1 MKKENSTPKHRQN
14 TEEKEIKKQKEIT
27 KQALKEAYEDLDS
40 LIYTLTHELKSPAR
54 EIELY
59 AEFIEED
66 NRDRL
71 LPQSVKDIQSI
82 RDTCQNIIS
91 LVRLMMDYSRVGF
104 KVIEKKK
111 IDMTLLI
118 RQCFDEQVIAHE
130 NQFVKLQT
138 ETLPE
143 FYGDLFMIRLM
154 LMNIISNSVKFT
166 LGRENALIK
175 VSYNFHDGGVEYCI
189 SDNGIGFDQKYAE
202 NLFEPFQRLQNEGAY
217 EGNGIG
223 LASVKKVV
231 ERFDGRVSIHG
242 TLNKGCVVRVWF
254 PEKYLYYT
262 ELTEFNREGN
272 IKVGIVSDF
281 TGACSL
287 NEQGKRAAYILAAD
301 EINAAGGILGRK
313 VELLFR
319 DDQGDTALTAMY
331 AAELTE
337 QEHVNVLMGSTLS
350 PTRDMLISYANKN
363 KTLYLNTQQTEGG
376 VADHYTFC
384 LSAMPEQQMLCM
396 LEYLIKNY
404 GKKFYIIAA
413 DYNFGILSAEWVKY
427 FLHELGGEL
436 VGCEYLDDQIS
447 DFDALIDRIIK
458 VDTDVLFSLC
468 VYPNHDGF
476 FVQWSRRGLS
486 HIPNASTTCIAVN
499 HQHVTLPP
507 PVMENTYFMASFL
520 EDLDTEPAREFV
532 RKYRAR
538 FSKDTV
544 PYMGMDTET
553 AYSAM
558 HIYKKACEIAGTTE
572 VEAVIAALENEDI
585 YFDSPAGRVLVRGND
600 HHTAR
605 HMSCFRVDSENR
617 VHELFR
623 TGAIHSDY
631 VEKMIESKLG
641 IKGGMCTLGANAL
654 PVQYN
659 MLLDKVTPRAGS
671 NSANHYL

>member
-14 TEEKEIKKQKEIT
+14 NEEKEIKKQKEIT

-82 RDTCQNIIS
+82 CDTCQNIIS

>member
-1 MKKENSTPKHRQN
+1 MKNEKYAPKQRQKA
-14 TEEKEIKKQKEIT
+14 EKTKIKLSETT
-27 KQALKEAYEDLDS
+27 KQALKKAYEDLDS

-66 NRDRL
+66 NRDKL
-71 LPQSVKDIQSI
+71 LPQSIKDIQSI

-91 LVRLMMDYSRVGF
+91 LVQLMMDYSRVGF

-118 RQCFDEQVIAHE
+118 RQCFDEQVVTHD
-130 NQFVKLQT
+130 NQCVRLQV
-138 ETLPE
+138 EKLPE
-143 FYGDLFMIRLM
+143 LYGDLFMIRLM

-166 LGRENALIK
+166 LGRKNALIN
-175 VSYNFHDGGVEYCI
+175 VSSRFFDGGVEYCI
-189 SDNGIGFDQKYAE
+189 RDNGIGFDQKYAD

-223 LASVKKVV
+223 LATVKKVV

-262 ELTEFNREGN
+262 ELSEFNSKGN
-272 IKVGIVSDF
+272 VKVGVVSDF

-301 EINAAGGILGRK
+301 EINASGGILGRK

-350 PTRDMLISYANKN
+350 PSRDMLISYANRN

-384 LSAMPEQQMLCM
+384 LSAMPKQQMYYM
-396 LEYLIKNY
+396 LEYLIKHY
-404 GKKFYIIAA
+404 GKKFSIIAA
-413 DYNFGILSAEWVKY
+413 DYNFGILSAEWVKF
-427 FLHELGGEL
+427 FLHELGGEV
-436 VGCEYLDDQIS
+436 VGCEYLDDRIY
-447 DFDALIDRIIK
+447 DFNSLIDRIIK

-468 VYPNHDGF
+468 VYPNHDEF
-476 FVQWSRRGLS
+476 FRQWSQRGLS
-486 HIPNASTTCIAVN
+486 YIPNATTTCIAVN

-520 EDLDTEPAREFV
+520 EDLDTAPAREFV

-538 FSKDTV
+538 FSRNNV

-558 HIYKKACEIAGTTE
+558 YIYKLACETAGTTE
-572 VEAVIAALENEDI
+572 VEAVISALENEDI
-585 YFDSPAGRVLVRGND
+585 CFDGPAGRVLVRGSD

-605 HMSCFRVDSENR
+605 QMSCFRVDSENR

-623 TGAIHSDY
+623 TGSIHSDY
-631 VEKMIESKLG
+631 VEMMIEKKLG
-641 IKGGMCTLGANAL
+641 VKGGMRTLGANAI

-659 MLLDKVTPRAGS
+659 MLLDKLTPRADSSSGRQ
-671 NSANHYL
+671 YL

>member
-1 MKKENSTPKHRQN
+1 MKEESRTPKRRQKTDEN
-14 TEEKEIKKQKEIT
+14 EVKKQKELT
-27 KQALKEAYEDLDS
+27 KQALKKAYEDLDS

-66 NRDRL
+66 NRGRL

-104 KVIEKKK
+104 KVIEKNK
-111 IDMTLLI
+111 IDMTLLT
-118 RQCFDEQVIAHE
+118 RQCFDEQVVAHK
-130 NQFVKLQT
+130 NHRVKLQT

-175 VSYNFHDGGVEYCI
+175 VSSRCYDGGVEYCI
-189 SDNGIGFDQKYAE
+189 IDNGIGFEQKYAD
-202 NLFEPFQRLQNEGAY
+202 NLFEPFQRLQNEGDF

-223 LASVKKVV
+223 LATVKKVV

-242 TLNKGCVVRVWF
+242 SLNEGCVVRVWF

-262 ELTEFNREGN
+262 ELSEFNREGD

-281 TGACSL
+281 TGDCSL

-313 VELLFR
+313 LELLFR
-319 DDQGDTALTAMY
+319 DDCGDTALTAKY

-337 QEHVNVLMGSTLS
+337 QEHVNILMGSTLS
-350 PTRDMLISYANKN
+350 PTRDMLVSYANRK
-363 KTLYLNTQQTEGG
+363 KTLYFNTQQTEGG

-396 LEYLIKNY
+396 LEYLIRNY
-404 GKKFYIIAA
+404 GKKIYIIAA

-447 DFDALIDRIIK
+447 DFDTLIDRIVK
-458 VDTDVLFSLC
+458 VDTDILFSLC
-468 VYPNHDGF
+468 VYPNHDEF
-476 FVQWSRRGLS
+476 FRQWSQRGLT
-486 HIPNASTTCIAVN
+486 HIPNATTTCIAVN
-499 HQHVTLPP
+499 HQHITLPP
-507 PVMENTYFMASFL
+507 PIMENTYFMASFL
-520 EDLDTEPAREFV
+520 EDLDTEAAREFV
-532 RKYRAR
+532 HKYRAR
-538 FSKDTV
+538 FNQDMV

-553 AYSAM
+553 AYSAI
-558 HIYKKACEIAGTTE
+558 HIYKIACEAAGTTE
-572 VEAVIAALENEDI
+572 VEAVISALENGNI
-585 YFDSPAGRVLVRGND
+585 HFDGPAGRISVRGSD

-623 TGAIHSDY
+623 TAAIHSDY

-641 IKGGMCTLGANAL
+641 VKGGMRNLGANAL

-659 MLLDKVTPRAGS
+659 MLLDKITPRA
-671 NSANHYL
+671 NSSSAKHYP

>member
-1 MKKENSTPKHRQN
+1 MKNASETDVKQN
-14 TEEKEIKKQKEIT
+14 DVT
-27 KQALKEAYEDLDS
+27 KQALKKAYENLDS

-66 NRDRL
+66 NRNRL

-118 RQCFDEQVIAHE
+118 RQCFDEQVVAHN
-130 NQFVKLQT
+130 NQHISLQT
-138 ETLPE
+138 EMLPE

-166 LGRENALIK
+166 LGRDNALIK
-175 VSYNFHDGGVEYCI
+175 VSHCFYDGGVEYCI
-189 SDNGIGFDQKYAE
+189 SDNGIGFDQKYAG

-223 LASVKKVV
+223 LATVKKVV

-242 TLNKGCVVRVWF
+242 TLNEGCVVRIWF

-262 ELTEFNREGN
+262 ELSEFNSEGN
-272 IKVGIVSDF
+272 IKVGVVSDF
-281 TGACSL
+281 TGSCSL

-319 DDQGDTALTAMY
+319 DDRGDTALTAMY

-337 QEHVNVLMGSTLS
+337 RANVNVLMGSTLS
-350 PTRDMLISYANKN
+350 PTRDMLISYANRK

-384 LSAMPEQQMLCM
+384 LSAMPEQQMLC
-396 LEYLIKNY
+396 LIDHLIMNH

-458 VDTDVLFSLC
+458 VDTDILFSLC

-476 FVQWSRRGLS
+476 FKQWSRRGLS
-486 HIPNASTTCIAVN
+486 YIPNASTTCIAVN

-507 PVMENTYFMASFL
+507 PIMENTYFMASFL
-520 EDLDTEPAREFV
+520 EDLDTEPAKEFV
-532 RKYRAR
+532 RKYRSR
-538 FSKDTV
+538 FSRDTV

-558 HIYKKACEIAGTTE
+558 FIYKNACETAGTTE
-572 VEAVIAALENEDI
+572 VEAVISALENANI
-585 YFDSPAGRVLVRGND
+585 YFDGPAGRVTVRGND

-605 HMSCFRVDSENR
+605 HMSCFRIDSENH

-623 TGAIHSDY
+623 TYAIYSDY

-641 IKGGMCTLGANAL
+641 VKGGMRNLGANAL

-659 MLLDKVTPRAGS
+659 MLLDKITPRGGR
-671 NSANHYL
+671 NSTGHYL

>member
-1 MKKENSTPKHRQN
+1 MKEENSAPKRRQN

-27 KQALKEAYEDLDS
+27 KQAMKEAYEDLDS

-118 RQCFDEQVIAHE
+118 RQCFDEQVVAHD
-130 NQFVKLQT
+130 NQCVRLQT
-138 ETLPE
+138 EILPE

-175 VSYNFHDGGVEYCI
+175 VSSSFFDGGVEYCI
-189 SDNGIGFDQKYAE
+189 SDNGIGFDQKYAD

-223 LASVKKVV
+223 LATVKKVV

-262 ELTEFNREGN
+262 ELAEFNREGN

-281 TGACSL
+281 TGVCSL

-301 EINAAGGILGRK
+301 EINAVGGILGRK

-384 LSAMPEQQMLCM
+384 LSAMPKQQMLCM

-476 FVQWSRRGLS
+476 FMQWSQRGLS

-520 EDLDTEPAREFV
+520 EDLNTEPAREFV

-558 HIYKKACEIAGTTE
+558 HIYKKACEAAGTTE
-572 VEAVIAALENEDI
+572 VEAVISALENEDI
-585 YFDSPAGRVLVRGND
+585 YFDGPAGRVVVRGND

-605 HMSCFRVDSENR
+605 HMSCFRVDSDNR

-623 TGAIHSDY
+623 TDAIHSDY
-631 VEKMIESKLG
+631 VEKMIEIKLG
-641 IKGGMCTLGANAL
+641 VKGGMRNLGANAL

-659 MLLDKVTPRAGS
+659 MLLDKITPRAGS
-671 NSANHYL
+671 NSASHYL

>member
-1 MKKENSTPKHRQN
+1 MKNEKYTPKQRQKA
-14 TEEKEIKKQKEIT
+14 EKTKIKLSETT
-27 KQALKEAYEDLDS
+27 KQALKKAYEDLDS

-66 NRDRL
+66 NRDKL
-71 LPQSVKDIQSI
+71 LPQSIKDIQSI

-91 LVRLMMDYSRVGF
+91 LVQLMMDYSRVGF

-118 RQCFDEQVIAHE
+118 RQCFDEQVVTHD
-130 NQFVKLQT
+130 NQSVRLQV
-138 ETLPE
+138 EKLPE
-143 FYGDLFMIRLM
+143 LYGDLFMIRLM

-166 LGRENALIK
+166 LGRKNALIN
-175 VSYNFHDGGVEYCI
+175 VSSRFFDGGVEYCI
-189 SDNGIGFDQKYAE
+189 RDNGIGFDQKYAD

-223 LASVKKVV
+223 LATVKKVV

-242 TLNKGCVVRVWF
+242 TLNKGCVVCVWF

-262 ELTEFNREGN
+262 ELLEFNRKGN
-272 IKVGIVSDF
+272 IKVGVVSDF

-301 EINAAGGILGRK
+301 EINASGGILGRK

-350 PTRDMLISYANKN
+350 PTRDMLISYANRN

-384 LSAMPEQQMLCM
+384 LSAMPKQQMYYM
-396 LEYLIKNY
+396 LEYLIKHY
-404 GKKFYIIAA
+404 GKKFFIIAA
-413 DYNFGILSAEWVKY
+413 DYNFGILSAEWVKF

-447 DFDALIDRIIK
+447 DFDTLIDRIIK

-468 VYPNHDGF
+468 VYPNHDEF
-476 FVQWSRRGLS
+476 FRQWSRLGLS

-507 PVMENTYFMASFL
+507 PIMENTYFMASFL
-520 EDLDTEPAREFV
+520 EDLDTAPAREFV

-538 FSKDTV
+538 FSRDKV

-558 HIYKKACEIAGTTE
+558 YIYKLACETAGTTE
-572 VEAVIAALENEDI
+572 VEAVISALENEDI
-585 YFDSPAGRVLVRGND
+585 CFDGPAGRVLVRGSD

-605 HMSCFRVDSENR
+605 QMSCFRVDSDSR

-623 TGAIHSDY
+623 TGSIHSDY
-631 VEKMIESKLG
+631 VEMMIEKKLG
-641 IKGGMCTLGANAL
+641 VKGGMRTLGANAI

-659 MLLDKVTPRAGS
+659 MLLDKLTPRAD
-671 NSANHYL
+671 NSSGRQYL